1 MPRTIVSV
9 APRAAP
15 AETPMMYGSASGE
28 PAGGGRQ
35 TDRDRPARAP
45 ARGGQ
50 RQEDDQT
57 NKDGKRPGPPWARD
71 HVRRRVSAKKTSSR
85 VTGLP
90 SAPSTDAVSLAGGS
104 TARIRPRAAMAPRP
118 QT

>member
-1 MPRTIVSV
+1 MIV
-9 APRAAP
+9 A
-15 AETPMMYGSASGE
+15 ASGGHD
-28 PAGGGRQ
+28 AG
-35 TDRDRPARAP
+35 
-45 ARGGQ
+45 RGGQ

-90 SAPSTDAVSLAGGS
+90 SAPSTDAVRLAGGS
-104 TARIRPRAAMAPRP
+104 TARNRPGSMMATRP
-118 QT
+118 QRRSASAMSCVVSRTV